1 MDANQ
6 TLFSSVMLLHEVP
19 SLGFEV
25 YNVCVNHPMKIISD
39 GIWTQHGSALPT
51 QYSYTMLELQ
61 ILIIFVVTQGFHFIL
76 NRLGVPFFVS
86 QVMTG
91 FLMGPSVPTGPLEK
105 YKKMLFP
112 FGSPDILSTLSSLGY
127 SFYLFLNSV
136 QMDLSLITKT
146 GRKAWVIG
154 LCCYGIP
161 IVVGCGSMGLSN
173 STWKRILG
181 EDISALPVVFISH
194 SSCSFAV
201 ISWLLND
208 LRILNSEL
216 GRLALSAAFV
226 NDVAGGLWAGIGAA
240 YFGRQNMSMSI
251 RIRNVTAF
259 LAYAIFILL
268 IGRPAMRWI
277 VKRTPEGRS
286 VNKGYIYAIIVVFL
300 GLGYFAKFFGEPFLV
315 GAVIFGLAVPE
326 GPPLGS
332 ALVTQLELFSKWF
345 LCSIFVTCVTMKVD
359 LTKCNS
365 LSFVIVIS
373 GVIIMVHLVRWLL
386 CMGICRYCKIP
397 FKDGFCLALILSC
410 KGVVDICSYL
420 LVYDAMVQKRTV
432 VDVMIV
438 SVLVLGTASRFGVKA
453 LYDPSRKYAG
463 YQHRNIMSLKH
474 SELRIVAC
482 IHKPWHSVHIK
493 NVLEFCSPA
502 PDNTLVAEILHLMEL
517 VGRSNPIFIAHKL
530 QQSAGSSSY
539 NYSGE
544 LIVAFD
550 LFERDY
556 LGAVTAN
563 TYTAISPVM
572 FMNEDVCNLALDK
585 NAALIVLPFHVK
597 WGGDGSV
604 ESEDSN
610 IRALN
615 ARILERAPC
624 SVGILVNRGPSFN
637 SRRIRAAMVFLG
649 GPDDREALCLAKR
662 FVKDVDNS
670 LVVFRLLAHD
680 KDTSNW
686 DHMIDD
692 EAMREISGV
701 HVNLENVRYEE
712 ITIGDASQTTFLIKD
727 IANKFDF
734 IVVGRRYGV
743 RSSQTYG
750 LEHWTEYSELGV
762 IGDLLASHD
771 TDTTASVLV
780 VQQQPSHE
788 DHR

>member
-6 TLFSSVMLLHEVP
+6 TLFSSVTLLHEVP

-61 ILIIFVVTQGFHFIL
+61 ILIIFVDLRSKFCFSDRVSDGAISSDRTIGKVQEDAVPVRESRHPKHTIIVGVLLLPVPELSADGPKLDHE
-76 NRLGVPFFVS
+76 NREKGLGDRALLLWHSHSGGVWEH
-86 QVMTG
+86 G
-91 FLMGPSVPTGPLEK
+91 
-105 YKKMLFP
+105 
-112 FGSPDILSTLSSLGY
+112 
-127 SFYLFLNSV
+127 
-136 QMDLSLITKT
+136 
-146 GRKAWVIG
+146 
-154 LCCYGIP
+154 
-161 IVVGCGSMGLSN
+161 
-173 STWKRILG
+173 RILG

-208 LRILNSEL
+208 LGILNSEL

-226 NDVAGGLWAGIGAA
+226 NDVAGIGAA

-530 QQSAGSSSY
+530 QQSAASSSY